1 MFWTTV
7 QQHKA
12 SKAVVVLGSI
22 GREEK
27 RRRHTRDIG
36 ENGVGRVVKSKPAL
50 EVLTVDLVG
59 LLSFREERGDG
70 G

>member
-1 MFWTTV
+1 M
-7 QQHKA
+7 
-12 SKAVVVLGSI
+12 VVLGSI

-36 ENGVGRVVKSKPAL
+36 ENGVGRVVKGKPAL